1 MKIGLLHNLTGSW
14 SRGGA
19 ETIVE
24 RQAMELSAQ
33 GHQIFLI
40 STRPRKTSE
49 PVDDLWPTYYLP
61 SYFYNLNK
69 LPTVLRLFWHALNF
83 LAYQK
88 YRKILKILKTEKPDL
103 IITHNLMGLGWLA
116 PLAIRRLKIKQE
128 HYLHDLQLL
137 HPSGLLIWGKEK
149 KLNSCLARFYRYLTR
164 QLIASPEKII
174 SPSNWLLTLHQQYH
188 FFPNSQTT
196 VKKFFWPTTII
207 PTKTKMP
214 TTPHFLFIGQIEK
227 QKGVFLLLEAFQKL
241 TDQNLTLTLAI
252 RGGGDQLALAKKV
265 AAPDKRINFLG
276 PLSYLETEKI
286 KAEAD
291 YLIVPSLCYEN
302 SPTVIYGA
310 HASGLCVIA
319 AAIGGIPELLK
330 PGDYSFIPGSVE
342 DLKKQ
347 ITLAATHQKIKT
359 LTPII

>member
-1 MKIGLLHNLTGSW
+1 MKIGLLHNLTGLW

-24 RQAMELSAQ
+24 NQATELSAQ
-33 GHQIFLI
+33 GHQVFII
-40 STRPRKTSE
+40 STRSRQANAPTNNS
-49 PVDDLWPTYYLP
+49 WPTYYLP

-69 LPTVLRLFWHALNF
+69 LPAFLRLFWHAFNF

-88 YRKILKILKTEKPDL
+88 YRKIFKILKKEKPDL

-149 KLNSCLARFYRYLTR
+149 KLDSWLARFYRYLTR
-164 QLIASPEKII
+164 KIIASPEKII
-174 SPSNWLLTLHQQYH
+174 SPSTWLLDLHQQYH

-196 VKKFFWPTTII
+196 VKKFVWPLAITPTT
-207 PTKTKMP
+207 TKP
-214 TTPHFLFIGQIEK
+214 ATTVRFLFIGQIET
-227 QKGVFLLLEAFQKL
+227 QKGIFLLLEAFQKL
-241 TDQNLTLTLAI
+241 TDQRLTLTIAV
-252 RGGGDQLALAKKV
+252 RGGGDQLALAKEV
-265 AAPDKRINFLG
+265 AAADKRIRFLG

-286 KAEAD
+286 KTEAD

-310 HASGLCVIA
+310 HASGLRVIA
-319 AAIGGIPELLK
+319 AAIGGIPELLI
-330 PGDYSFIPGSVE
+330 PGDQSFIPGNAI
-342 DLKKQ
+342 DLQKQ
-347 ITLAATHQKIKT
+347 MFLVSACQK
-359 LTPII
+359 PNAQN